1 MNERKDIRGRKK
13 ERESMIAAMFVISG
27 PDFTLVRSIS
37 ESPGFECIKWH
48 ISCRAYSGIF

>member
-1 MNERKDIRGRKK
+1 
-13 ERESMIAAMFVISG
+13 MIAAMFVVGG

-48 ISCRAYSGIF
+48 ISCSAYTAVSSDTLDYTPGATGN